1 MTKTL
6 SVGMLNE
13 SNKITDIKFNFYQIS
28 DIPISHIS
36 VYLLVCL
43 ILFATRQSKQVL
55 SAQVKQ
61 DYSLTLLLL
70 PMDSKLG

>member
-1 MTKTL
+1 
-6 SVGMLNE
+6 MLNE